1 MSHENVEIA
10 RRAFE
15 RFLATGPPW
24 DLLAED
30 IDVHDYDTPDQGTY
44 RGHAGYGRWLKDWG
58 AAWADWTMEPQD
70 YIDAGDQVVVVF
82 LMKATGRDSGVAVER
97 QDAMVAKMRD
107 GKIASLDY
115 YNNKRQALKAV
126 ALEE

>member
-1 MSHENVEIA
+1 MSEENVEIA

-24 DLLAED
+24 DMLDED

-44 RGHAGYGRWLKDWG
+44 RGHTGYGLWLKDWG
-58 AAWADWTMEPQD
+58 TAWADWTMEPQD

-107 GKIASLDY
+107 GKIVSLDY

-126 ALEE
+126 GLEE

>member
-1 MSHENVEIA
+1 MSEENVEIA

-15 RFLATGPPW
+15 RFLTTGPPW
-24 DLLAED
+24 DMLDED

-44 RGHAGYGRWLKDWG
+44 RGHTGYGRWLKDWG

-97 QDAMVAKMRD
+97 QDAMVARMRN
-107 GKIASLDY
+107 GKIVSLDY

-126 ALEE
+126 GLEE

>member
-1 MSHENVEIA
+1 M
-10 RRAFE
+10 
-15 RFLATGPPW
+15 L
-24 DLLAED
+24 DED
-30 IDVHDYDTPDQGTY
+30 IDVHDYDTPDKGAY

-70 YIDAGDQVVVVF
+70 YIDAGDQTVVVF

-97 QDAMVAKMRD
+97 QDAMVANMHD

-115 YNNKRQALKAV
+115 YNNKRQALNAV

>member
-1 MSHENVEIA
+1 VSRENVEIA

-24 DLLAED
+24 DMLDEE
-30 IDVHDYDTPDQGTY
+30 IDVHNYDTPDQGAY

-70 YIDAGDQVVVVF
+70 YIDAGERVVVVF
-82 LMKATGRDSGVAVER
+82 LNSRR
-97 QDAMVAKMRD
+97 QDRVPR
-107 GKIASLDY
+107 LLQQ
-115 YNNKRQALKAV
+115 QAAGPQSRGAGVIYGALSAV
-126 ALEE
+126 SAAPES